1 MSDQQQLIPPF
12 ARDVVEVPVGEEMS
26 ESFLAYSLSVITARA
41 IPDVRDGLKP
51 VQRRILYSMLQMGL
65 RPDQQHRKSARVVGD
80 TMGRYHPHG
89 DAAIYETL
97 VRMGQD
103 FSRMVTF
110 VDPQGNFGSLDDPP
124 AAARYTECRLT
135 DAALDMVREIDEDTV
150 EFGPTYDGEGTEP
163 LYLPGL
169 IPNLLVNGTTGI
181 AVGMATNMASH
192 NLAEIH
198 AAIELVM
205 TKRRPKPTIDELM
218 AAVPGPDFCSG
229 GIVIDDDLREI
240 YATGKGPLRIRAR
253 AEIEQVSRT
262 RQSIVITE
270 LPYQVGPERVVA
282 KIKDMVRDDRIAG
295 IDPANIV
302 NLSDHKHG
310 LRIEVGCKPGVNPQA
325 VLAELYR
332 LTPLEETFGV
342 NNVVLVDGIPTT
354 VGLYDLCQHYIDHRL
369 DVIVR
374 RSRYRLQRALDRL
387 HIVAGLLIALDNIDD
402 VVTIIRRSADSAEA
416 KERLMLA
423 LDLSDIQA
431 THILDMPLRRLTA
444 LEKQKLIDER
454 DELEATVA
462 DLEALL
468 KSEKRR
474 RTLVLHELA
483 EVVDAYGVERR
494 TEIVAADDIPV
505 FEATDVVDVTV
516 DDEPCLITLSLTGQA
531 GRAPVEGAKRAKVGR
546 HDIVV
551 ATTLGSTRSP
561 VFAITTDG
569 RALSAHAFELGEA
582 ESRTR
587 GSAAAQVFGTTRGED
602 ILTLYTPAEEP
613 LVVVTAQGVV
623 KQLDPAEV
631 AATKSGRT
639 VIGLKGNDK
648 VVAAFSAPT
657 GTDVVMVASD
667 GQALRTPADGI
678 STQGRGAGGVA
689 GMKLRGDAAVV
700 GADVAIGDGQV
711 IIATAAGLAKST
723 PLAELDTK
731 GRGGIGV
738 RLSKLDDND
747 LVTVV
752 HIGESHG
759 LLCVMGADDDP
770 RKADPNPVDFPL
782 EPTRRDLRATQTDRP
797 VLGLGPSR
805 W

>member
-1 MSDQQQLIPPF
+1 MSDQQQLVPPF
-12 ARDVVEVPVGEEMS
+12 ARDIVEVPVGEEMS

-192 NLAEIH
+192 NLAEVH
-198 AAIELVM
+198 QAIELVM
-205 TKRRPKPTIDELM
+205 NKRRPRPTTDELM
-218 AAVPGPDFCSG
+218 ACVPGPDFCSG
-229 GIVIDDDLREI
+229 GIVIDDDLREV
-240 YATGKGPLRIRAR
+240 YATGKGSIRIRAR
-253 AEIEQVSRT
+253 ADVEQVTRN

-282 KIKDMVRDDRIAG
+282 KIKDLVRDDKIAG

-310 LRIEVGCKPGVNPQA
+310 LRIEVGCKPGINPQA
-325 VLAELYR
+325 VLNELYR

-342 NNVVLVDGIPTT
+342 NNVVLVDGVPTT
-354 VGLYDLCQHYIDHRL
+354 LGLYDLCQHYIDHRL

-374 RSRYRLQRALDRL
+374 RSRFRLQRAQDRL

-423 LDLSDIQA
+423 LDLTDVQA

-454 DELEATVA
+454 DELEVTIA

-474 RTLVLHELA
+474 RTLVLRELA
-483 EVVDAYGVERR
+483 EVVDAYSVPRR

-505 FEATDVVDVTV
+505 FEAVEMIDESL
-516 DDEPCLITLSLTGQA
+516 DDEPCLVTLSSSGQI
-531 GRAPVEGAKRAKVGR
+531 GRAPIEGAKRAKIGR
-546 HDIVV
+546 HDIVRA
-551 ATTLGSTRSP
+551 ATL
-561 VFAITTDG
+561 TTTHGAVQAVTSEG
-569 RALSAHAFELGEA
+569 RVVSVQAYELGEA
-582 ESRTR
+582 EGRTR
-587 GSAAAQVFGTTRGED
+587 GSAAAQVFGTTRGEE
-602 ILTLYTPAEEP
+602 IRTIYARGAEP
-613 LVVVTAQGVV
+613 MVLVTALGVV
-623 KQLDPAEV
+623 KRLSPDEV
-631 AATKSGRT
+631 AGTKSGKT
-639 VIGLKGNDK
+639 VIGLKGADK
-648 VVAAFSAPT
+648 VVAAFTAPE
-657 GTDVVMVASD
+657 GVDVVLVASD
-667 GQALRTPADGI
+667 AQALRTGVDAI
-678 STQGRGAGGVA
+678 SVQGRGAGGVA
-689 GMKLRGDAAVV
+689 GMKLRGDAQIV
-700 GADVAIGDGQV
+700 GAGVALGDGEV
-711 IIATAAGLAKST
+711 VIATTGGAAKST

-731 GRGGIGV
+731 GRGGVGV
-738 RLSKLDDND
+738 RLTKLDGDD
-747 LVTVV
+747 QVAAV
-752 HIGESHG
+752 HVGATAE
-759 LLCVMGADDDP
+759 LLCVMGTDDDH
-770 RKADPNPVDFPL
+770 RKPDPNPVPFLL
-782 EPTRRDLRATQTDRP
+782 EPSRRDLAAVRTERP
-797 VLGLGPSR
+797 ILGLGPSR